1 MKLVKLSLVAALA
14 AGAFSAANATP
25 VEEAIKDID
34 VSGVLRYRYDTGRFG
49 NRGYGFED
57 QRSSI
62 NDRQNHNY
70 RAQLNFSGAIA
81 DNFKAFVQFD
91 YSAKDGGYGP
101 DSVSNTS
108 NTLNVRQLY
117 LTYTN
122 EDVATSVIAGKQQ
135 LNTIW
140 TDNGIDGLV
149 GTGIKVVN
157 NSIDGLTLAA
167 FAVDSFNTDT
177 EGDTLAGSKIFNG
190 YVEKNSKNFP
200 EGTKLNIN
208 PYAGNL
214 YGAAAIGSYDI
225 AGGQFNPQL
234 WLSYLNDTGFF
245 YALDVAYNTTIFDGV
260 NWNIEGAYLG
270 NSLDSKM
277 KSKNTAI
284 VTEYDGNGKS
294 DVITGDEMMAN
305 GNLFALKGT
314 VAVNGWDASLGGIYY
329 GKKDKL
335 TINTLEDQGNIGGL
349 LAGEEIFYTDGSNLN
364 GDIGRNIFGYV
375 TAGYTFN
382 EIVRVGADFVYG
394 GTKTDPEAEST
405 GGKKFEAVARVDYK
419 YSPKLNF
426 SAFYSYV
433 NVDNNHKNEYD
444 GRDGRKNTVR
454 LQALYKF

>member
-25 VEEAIKDID
+25 LEEAIKDID
-34 VSGVLRYRYDTGRFG
+34 VSGVLRYRYETSNDWSNANFG
-49 NRGYGFED
+49 SGISGKQD
-57 QRSSI
+57 
-62 NDRQNHNY
+62 HKY
-70 RAQLNFSGAIA
+70 RAQVNFSGAIS

-91 YSAKDGGYGP
+91 YNSQDGGYGI
-101 DSVSNTS
+101 DSISNTS
-108 NTLNVRQLY
+108 DTLTVRQLY

-149 GTGIKVVN
+149 GTGVKVVN

-167 FAVDSFNTDT
+167 FAMDSFNEKVPATADVVNKT
-177 EGDTLAGSKIFNG
+177 FNKGNVNGDGDVSGALDW
-190 YVEKNSKNFP
+190 SKN
-200 EGTKLNIN
+200 I
-208 PYAGNL
+208 

-234 WLSYLNDTGFF
+234 WLAYMNENAFL
-245 YALDVAYNTTIFDGV
+245 YALDAAYSTTIFDGI
-260 NWNIEGAYLG
+260 NWSIEGAYLG
-270 NSLDSKM
+270 NSVDNKLKDRLD
-277 KSKNTAI
+277 A
-284 VTEYDGNGKS
+284 
-294 DVITGDEMMAN
+294 AN
-305 GNLFALKGT
+305 GNFFALRGT
-314 VAVNGWDASLGGIYY
+314 VEVNGWDASLGGLYY
-329 GKKDKL
+329 GKKDKATVT
-335 TINTLEDQGNIGGL
+335 TIEDQGNIGSL
-349 LAGEEIFYTDGSNLN
+349 LAGEEIFYTKGSNLN

-382 EIVRVGADFVYG
+382 ETVRVGADFVYG
-394 GTKTDPEAEST
+394 GTKTNIIGQ
-405 GGKKFEAVARVDYK
+405 GGKKLEAVARVDYK

-433 NVDNNHKNEYD
+433 NVDTDPESTHHD
-444 GRDGRKNTVR
+444 AVR

>member
-25 VEEAIKDID
+25 LEEAIKDID
-34 VSGVLRYRYDTGRFG
+34 VSGVLRYRYETSNDWSNANFG
-49 NRGYGFED
+49 SGISGKQD
-57 QRSSI
+57 
-62 NDRQNHNY
+62 HKY
-70 RAQLNFSGAIA
+70 RAQVNFSGAIS

-91 YSAKDGGYGP
+91 YNSQDGGYGI
-101 DSVSNTS
+101 DSISNTS
-108 NTLNVRQLY
+108 DTLTVRQLY

-149 GTGIKVVN
+149 GTGVKVVN

-167 FAVDSFNTDT
+167 FAMDSFNEKVPATADVVKGT
-177 EGDTLAGSKIFNG
+177 FNKGNVNGDGDVSGALDW
-190 YVEKNSKNFP
+190 SKN
-200 EGTKLNIN
+200 I
-208 PYAGNL
+208 

-234 WLSYLNDTGFF
+234 WLAYMNENAFL
-245 YALDVAYNTTIFDGV
+245 YALDAAYSTTIFDGI
-260 NWNIEGAYLG
+260 NWSIEGAYLG
-270 NSLDSKM
+270 NSVDNKLKDRLD
-277 KSKNTAI
+277 A
-284 VTEYDGNGKS
+284 
-294 DVITGDEMMAN
+294 AN
-305 GNLFALKGT
+305 GNFFALRGT
-314 VAVNGWDASLGGIYY
+314 VEVNGWDASLGGLYY
-329 GKKDKL
+329 GKKDKATVT
-335 TINTLEDQGNIGGL
+335 TIEDQGNIGSL
-349 LAGEEIFYTDGSNLN
+349 LAGEEIFYTRGSNLNGDRGSNLN

-382 EIVRVGADFVYG
+382 ETVRVGADFVYG
-394 GTKTDPEAEST
+394 GTKTNIIGQ
-405 GGKKFEAVARVDYK
+405 GGKKLEAVARVDYK

-433 NVDNNHKNEYD
+433 NVDTDPESTHHD
-444 GRDGRKNTVR
+444 AVR